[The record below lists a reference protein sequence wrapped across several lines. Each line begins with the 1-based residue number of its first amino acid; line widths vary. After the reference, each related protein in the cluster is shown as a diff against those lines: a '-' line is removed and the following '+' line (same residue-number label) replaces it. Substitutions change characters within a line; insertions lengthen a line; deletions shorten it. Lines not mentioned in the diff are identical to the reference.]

1 MARAVVVE
9 TGRRRIWSWKRVH
22 DLIEPDLLLRRR
34 AMVLVVVERTEGR
47 LLIDRQHLRWRRQ
60 GSRLFR
66 DGKRM
71 HRSTS
76 ALRSMI
82 HFGLLMPCIGY
93 SNTTRRYRSRR
104 RWDPAVPRGG
114 VRLESSVHPVQP
126 ANSRR
131 RGRPHLEESVDWV
144 D

>member
-1 MARAVVVE
+1 MARVVVVE
-9 TGRRRIWSWKRVH
+9 TGRRRIWSWMRAH
-22 DLIEPDLLLRRR
+22 DSIEPDLLLRRR
-34 AMVLVVVERTEGR
+34 AMLVVVVERTEGR
-47 LLIDRQHLRWRRQ
+47 LLMDRQHLGWRRQ
-60 GSRLFR
+60 GSSLFR

-76 ALRSMI
+76 VLRSMI

-93 SNTTRRYRSRR
+93 LNITRRYRSRR
-104 RWDPAVPRGG
+104 RWEVGCFSWWSLRVAYILCR
-114 VRLESSVHPVQP
+114 P

-131 RGRPHLEESVDWV
+131 RGRPHLEESVDWM